1 MSMTEYTFLEDKIL
15 NKIILQ
21 TFEILFPFTHP
32 RFS

>member
-1 MSMTEYTFLEDKIL
+1 MYMREYIFLEDKIL

-21 TFEILFPFTHP
+21 IFEILFPFTQL